1 MTTVAG
7 SRARPRALVPTGRWV
22 LVVCTTA
29 AVAAA
34 PALATPAR
42 WAAATA
48 AGSGGAA
55 QLDVGDVRGLLEAAA
70 AAMDQPHTGRVT
82 VVTFSESGPRV
93 ADLDVRVG
101 AVGEVELRR
110 PTRWLL
116 GAPSGSWMRTSQS
129 VVPVTP
135 TAAGLGMDVEA
146 VLERWVATIGPP
158 RGLDTGPATPV
169 RLVRRSGAA
178 IQEVVY
184 VDHDT
189 ALPVRRETRAADGS
203 VLRVVAYTSLSLV
216 AVGGPGPV
224 HTDVELRPIADHALQ
239 SLSDDG
245 YDVPRQLGAGF
256 QLLAVAHDPGMATAR
271 YGDGLSVLSV
281 YQQHGRLDPSDLAGA
296 SVRTVAGRDVWTWP
310 GSEPVRLVWTG
321 DDRTWTVVSDAP
333 VEVIQ
338 DALVSLPGDQVG
350 HDVLS
355 RIGRGLS
362 RTWIWLRDLVG
373 V

>member
-1 MTTVAG
+1 MTAIAG
-7 SRARPRALVPTGRWV
+7 SSARSRALVPTGRWV
-22 LVVCTTA
+22 LVACATA
-29 AVAAA
+29 AVAAVAVAPGLVA
-34 PALATPAR
+34 PAHG
-42 WAAATA
+42 AAAGTA
-48 AGSGGAA
+48 
-55 QLDVGDVRGLLEAAA
+55 QRDVGDARRLLEAAA
-70 AAMDQPHTGRVT
+70 TAMDQPHTGRVS
-82 VVTFSESGPRV
+82 VVTFSDAGPRV

-116 GAPSGSWMRTSQS
+116 GAPSGSWLRTSQS

-135 TAAGLGMDVEA
+135 TVAGLGMDVEA

-169 RLVRRSGAA
+169 HLVRRSGAA
-178 IQEVVY
+178 IEEVVY

-189 ALPVRRETRAADGS
+189 TLPVRRETRAADGS

-216 AVGGPGPV
+216 AVGGPGRV
-224 HTDVELRPIADHALQ
+224 HTEVELVPITDDDLQ
-239 SLSDDG
+239 SLADHG
-245 YDVPRQLGAGF
+245 YEVPRQLDAGF
-256 QLLAVAHDPGMATAR
+256 QLLALAHDPGMATAR

-281 YQQHGRLDPSDLAGA
+281 YQQPGRLDPSDLDGA

-321 DDRTWTVVSDAP
+321 DERTWTVVSDAP
-333 VEVIQ
+333 VEVIE
-338 DALVSLPGDQVG
+338 DALVSLPGDHVG
-350 HDVLS
+350 HDVPS

-362 RTWIWLRDLVG
+362 RTWTWLRDLVG
-373 V
+373 A